1 MTCSQMG
8 GSCDAEITAAT
19 PDEMMMKGMAH
30 LEDAHPEMAASVKA
44 MSPEDPMMVSWV
56 KKFHEDY
63 EAAPE
68 TAE

>member
-30 LEDAHPEMAASVKA
+30 LEDAHPEM
-44 MSPEDPMMVSWV
+44 SPEDPMMVSWV